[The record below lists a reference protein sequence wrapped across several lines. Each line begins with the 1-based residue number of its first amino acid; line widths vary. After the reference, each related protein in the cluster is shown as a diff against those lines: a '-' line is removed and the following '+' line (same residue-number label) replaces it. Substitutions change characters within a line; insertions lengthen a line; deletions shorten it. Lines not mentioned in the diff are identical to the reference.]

1 MDDLHGEDGSHDAMC
16 NSYHGSMGVVGSDV
30 DASLVCLSSCDWR
43 CFLGLYLL
51 GFGEDGF
58 YDAIGD
64 LVPRLSGSSWH

>member
-16 NSYHGSMGVVGSDV
+16 NSYHGSVGVVGSDV

-51 GFGEDGF
+51 GLERMDFMM
-58 YDAIGD
+58 
-64 LVPRLSGSSWH
+64 P